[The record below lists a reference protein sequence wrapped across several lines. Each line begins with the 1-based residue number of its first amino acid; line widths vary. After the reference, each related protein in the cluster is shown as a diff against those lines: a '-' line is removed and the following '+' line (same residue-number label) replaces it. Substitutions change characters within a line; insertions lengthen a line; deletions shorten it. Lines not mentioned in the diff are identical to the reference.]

1 MEYLTDWVT
10 TLIVFILVAVLI
22 EMLMPS
28 SKFQRYIRLCLSLT
42 LMVIILQPL
51 FYLFQ
56 RDIHSFLPEYYE
68 GEIVSAE
75 WMEEKMIQKKTEIQA
90 GQDAYISEQMA
101 EQMELQVAEEVEK
114 KWNMELSRVE
124 VEFLED
130 VNADTIDPSQAFF
143 VHVTLN
149 EKKQEGAVEAIAPVH
164 IQTESENEQSSP
176 PSSLREIERFLASN
190 WEVEEQNL
198 SIELEGGRFP

>member
-51 FYLFQ
+51 FDLFQ

-198 SIELEGGRFP
+198 SIEMEGGRFP

>member
-51 FYLFQ
+51 FDLFQ

-68 GEIVSAE
+68 EEIVSAE

-114 KWNMELSRVE
+114 KWNMELTRVE

-149 EKKQEGAVEAIAPVH
+149 EKKQEGAVEAIAPIH
-164 IQTESENEQSSP
+164 IQTEPENEQSSP

-198 SIELEGGRFP
+198 SIEMEGGRFP

>member
-124 VEFLED
+124 VEFWK
-130 VNADTIDPSQAFF
+130 
-143 VHVTLN
+143 TLT
-149 EKKQEGAVEAIAPVH
+149 
-164 IQTESENEQSSP
+164 QT
-176 PSSLREIERFLASN
+176 LLILVRLFLYMSH
-190 WEVEEQNL
+190 
-198 SIELEGGRFP
+198 